1 MRRSCNFYDSYDP
14 CASGDNGASTWL
26 CAVRPA
32 AARARPV
39 RPPSSARRSPLD
51 SVGRSRV
58 YPLRVNAKQPV
69 EKLTISRLA
78 RLGGVNLETIRYYER
93 EGLLPRP
100 PRTRSGYRIFP
111 TDTARR
117 LRFIKR
123 AQQLGFSLTEIR
135 ELLTLR
141 LKPGTKRDQIRAR
154 AEAKISDI
162 EQKIQTL
169 AAMKR
174 ALAQLTTQCSGCGPI
189 TECPILESLDHD
201 TEVDHG

>member
-1 MRRSCNFYDSYDP
+1 M
-14 CASGDNGASTWL
+14 
-26 CAVRPA
+26 
-32 AARARPV
+32 
-39 RPPSSARRSPLD
+39 
-51 SVGRSRV
+51 SVTS
-58 YPLRVNAKQPV
+58 KQPV
-69 EKLTISRLA
+69 ETLTISRLA

-111 TDTARR
+111 SDAAQR
-117 LRFIKR
+117 LRFIKG

-135 ELLTLR
+135 ELLALR
-141 LKPGTKRDQIRAR
+141 VKPETKRDQIRGR

-169 AAMKR
+169 IAMRR

-189 TECPILESLDHD
+189 SECPILESLDY
-201 TEVDHG
+201 ESEADHG